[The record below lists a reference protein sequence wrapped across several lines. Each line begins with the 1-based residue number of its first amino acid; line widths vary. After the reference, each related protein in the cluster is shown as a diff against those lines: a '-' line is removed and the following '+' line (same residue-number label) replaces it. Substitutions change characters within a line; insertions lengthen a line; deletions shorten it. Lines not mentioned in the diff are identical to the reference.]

1 MSSFVEKTIYEKAV
15 FGAKYAAHFTQ
26 QRYEDSSPPNK
37 LTKISGPYDIAK
49 WILWFKQEHPQQPD
63 GLDIN
68 LFAILSAAMQM
79 AENCE

>member
-1 MSSFVEKTIYEKAV
+1 MPNFVKKTIYEKAV
-15 FGAKYAAHFTQ
+15 FGAKYAVHF
-26 QRYEDSSPPNK
+26 QRYEDSSPPDK
-37 LTKISGPYDIAK
+37 LTKFSGPYDIAK
-49 WILWFKQEHPQQPD
+49 WILWFKQEHPQKPD